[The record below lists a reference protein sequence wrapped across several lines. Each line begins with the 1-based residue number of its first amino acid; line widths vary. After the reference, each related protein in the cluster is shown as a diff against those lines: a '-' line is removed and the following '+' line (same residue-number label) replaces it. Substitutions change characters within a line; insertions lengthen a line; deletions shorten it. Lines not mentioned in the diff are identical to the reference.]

1 MEETSRIFS
10 FLHHQEKNFWKEIS
24 PVQSKSATTIMHA
37 WLLAPLPCDKAT
49 STGKGKEKKETII
62 TWTLFVLLFQEKFI
76 THFSPCLDDDGR

>member
-1 MEETSRIFS
+1 
-10 FLHHQEKNFWKEIS
+10 
-24 PVQSKSATTIMHA
+24 MHA